1 MHVIK
6 TIRNGALPP
15 VAAKV
20 NVPAVQTLMPPKAIS
35 KYKLQQLS
43 NKCIVLFVIVLI
55 YDHHVQLS
63 LSNHVL
69 KLTDV
74 LCMITQIS

>member
-43 NKCIVLFVIVLI
+43 NKCIVVIVLI